1 MNLDLDAIR
10 RQFPALETDWALF
23 DNAGGTPP
31 PMPVIT
37 RILDYMRHCQVQ
49 LGASHALSREAA
61 QRVDEGHRAAA
72 MLLGADVDE
81 VVLGASTTINVF
93 VLAQAFAQTLRP
105 GDEVIVTDLDHEA
118 NIGAWRRLDRFGA
131 TIRTWRMRPETA
143 RLELDDLEMLLTDR
157 TRLVCFTHCSN
168 IVGAYHD
175 VATITRRVHA
185 AGGLVCVDGVAFAP
199 HRRVDVKALGV
210 DFYLVSLYKTWGPHL
225 AALYGRRELLRM
237 LPGQN
242 HFFVGESNLPYKFQ
256 PGAVPHELAA
266 AVPGILEYL
275 ARVATRPDA
284 NPHDIPNTLDR
295 CFSAFMQHEQ
305 QLTRRLLEYL
315 ATRRDTR
322 LIGPTTFDASE
333 RAPIVSF
340 VVGAR
345 QSSEIVQALDQQ
357 HVAVRFGD
365 FYARHAVESL
375 GVVANGGVVRV
386 SMVHYNTS
394 QEVVR
399 LIAALDRLK

>member
-1 MNLDLDAIR
+1 MTLDLDSIR

-31 PMPVIT
+31 PLPVIT
-37 RILDYMRHCQVQ
+37 RTHDYMRRCQVQ
-49 LGASHALSREAA
+49 LGASHALSRDAT
-61 QRVDEGHRAAA
+61 QRVADGHRAAA
-72 MLLGADVDE
+72 MLLGAEQDE
-81 VVLGASTTINVF
+81 IVLGASTTINVF
-93 VLAQAFAQTLRP
+93 VLAQAFGQTLRP
-105 GDEVIVTDLDHEA
+105 GDEVVVTDLDHEA
-118 NIGAWRRLDRFGA
+118 NIGAWRRLERFGA

-143 RLELDDLEMLLTDR
+143 RLELDDLELLLNER

-175 VATITRRVHA
+175 VEAITRRVHA

-225 AALYGRRELLRM
+225 AALYGRRELLLA

-242 HFFVGESNLPYKFQ
+242 HFFVDELQIPYKFQ

-275 ARVATRPDA
+275 GSLAAQLGAD
-284 NPHDIPNTLDR
+284 PHDIPNALDR
-295 CFSAFMQHEQ
+295 CFGAFMHHEQ
-305 QLTRRLLEYL
+305 ELSRRLLDYL
-315 ATRRDTR
+315 STRRDTR
-322 LIGPTTFDASE
+322 LIGPPTHDASQ

-345 QSSEIVQALDQQ
+345 QSSEIVQALDEQ
-357 HVAVRFGD
+357 HVAVRYGD
-365 FYARHAVESL
+365 FYARHAAEALS
-375 GVVANGGVVRV
+375 VVPNGGVVRV
-386 SMVHYNTS
+386 SMVHYNTR
-394 QEVVR
+394 QEVDR
-399 LIAALDRLK
+399 LIAALDRV